1 MFLTKKRFF
10 GIVIVLLVLGAALFA
25 AYTAIALHWS
35 YSKGERAG
43 FLQKMS
49 EKGWLCKTW
58 EGELTMLS
66 LPGAIPEKFFFTVR
80 DAEVAKRI
88 NQNMGKRV
96 VLQYEQHKGLPNSCF
111 GETEYFVV
119 QVEERN

>member
-10 GIVIVLLVLGAALFA
+10 GIVIVLLVLGAALVA
-25 AYTAIALHWS
+25 AYTAVALHWS

-96 VLQYEQHKGLPNSCF
+96 VLQYSQHKGLPSSCF
-111 GETEYFVV
+111 GETEYFVE

>member
-58 EGELTMLS
+58 EGELTMVS

-80 DAEVAKRI
+80 DDEVAKRI

-96 VLQYEQHKGLPNSCF
+96 VLQYSQHKGLPSSCF
-111 GETEYFVV
+111 GETDYFVE